1 MQQSLAGRQ
10 ALVSGATSGIG
21 AAIARRLVRDGARV
35 VALGRRADRL
45 AALRDELGDAC
56 HAAAVDVGDI
66 AAVRAALDAL
76 PAGVA
81 AIDLLVNNA
90 GTARGQHRAQD
101 ADRADWQAMVDA
113 NIGGVLNLTHA
124 LLPGMVAR
132 DFGDIFNIG
141 SIAAGAAYPT
151 GNVYGATKAFVRQFT
166 RNLRADLLGRNV
178 RATCIEPGT
187 VRTEFAAV
195 RTGSAEAAAKFYD
208 HPNLMEAEDV
218 AEIVA
223 LCLALPRRINVNLLE
238 AMPLG
243 QAHGGPVFA
252 DGMAVVPGA

>member
-1 MQQSLAGRQ
+1 MQQSLSGRQ

-35 VALGRRADRL
+35 VALGRRGDRL

-56 HAAAVDVGDI
+56 RIAAVDVGDA
-66 AAVRAALDAL
+66 AAVGNVLADFAD
-76 PAGVA
+76 
-81 AIDLLVNNA
+81 IDLLVNNA
-90 GTARGQHRAQD
+90 GTARGQHRAQE

-132 DFGDIFNIG
+132 DFGDIINIG

-195 RTGSAEAAAKFYD
+195 RTGSAAAAAKFYD

-223 LCLALPRRINVNLLE
+223 LCLALPRRVNVNLLE

>member
-1 MQQSLAGRQ
+1 M
-10 ALVSGATSGIG
+10 V
-21 AAIARRLVRDGARV
+21 
-35 VALGRRADRL
+35 
-45 AALRDELGDAC
+45 E
-56 HAAAVDVGDI
+56 
-66 AAVRAALDAL
+66 
-76 PAGVA
+76 
-81 AIDLLVNNA
+81 VN
-90 GTARGQHRAQD
+90 
-101 ADRADWQAMVDA
+101 V
-113 NIGGVLNLTHA
+113 GGVLNLTHA

-141 SIAAGAAYPT
+141 SIAAQAAYPT

-166 RNLRADLLGRNV
+166 QNLRADLLGRNV

-195 RTGSAEAAAKFYD
+195 RTGSTEAATRFYD

-223 LCLALPRRINVNLLE
+223 LCLRLPRRVNVNLLE

-252 DGMAVVPGA
+252 DGMAVVGGA

>member
-1 MQQSLAGRQ
+1 M
-10 ALVSGATSGIG
+10 VSGATSGIG
-21 AAIARRLVRDGARV
+21 AAIARRLAAEGARV
-35 VALGRRADRL
+35 VALGRRQERL
-45 AALRDELGDAC
+45 QALRAELGDGC
-56 HAAAVDVGDI
+56 HVAAVDVGDSE
-66 AAVRAALDAL
+66 AVRATLAAL
-76 PAGVA
+76 PEAFA
-81 AIDLLVNNA
+81 DIDLLVNNA
-90 GTARGQHRAQD
+90 GTARGQHRAQE
-101 ADRADWQAMVDA
+101 ADRADWQAMVDV

-132 DFGDIFNIG
+132 DFGDVINIG

-166 RNLRADLLGRNV
+166 QNLRADLLGRNI

-195 RTGSAEAAAKFYD
+195 RSGSAEAAARFYD
-208 HPNLMEAEDV
+208 HPDLMEADDV
-218 AEIVA
+218 AGIVA
-223 LCLALPRRINVNLLE
+223 LCLALPRRVNVNLLE

-252 DGMAVVPGA
+252 DGVAVVTGA